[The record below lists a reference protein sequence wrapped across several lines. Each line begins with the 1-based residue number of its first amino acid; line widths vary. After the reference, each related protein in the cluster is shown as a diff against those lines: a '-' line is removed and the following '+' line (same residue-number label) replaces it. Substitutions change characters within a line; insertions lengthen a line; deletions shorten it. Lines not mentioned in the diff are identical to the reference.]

1 MGYIHNALPYK
12 QKQVLPLMLPSTT
25 HPTTITGFQIS
36 LDTSQDAFNSGH
48 QSFKTVR
55 MISNN
60 FLDKPKQ
67 YQSSLS
73 PNVCL
78 PYNKSQPQLQ
88 QQQPKSPTLY
98 CFRSFCRLGNLAFA
112 LFFWQHLLYM
122 AFSNSLIADAHACKR
137 TSQNPLHATKSIEK
151 VWVRVSEFHL

>member
-1 MGYIHNALPYK
+1 MAYIHNALPYK

-25 HPTTITGFQIS
+25 HPTTITRFQIS
-36 LDTSQDAFNSGH
+36 LDTSQDAFNLGH

-55 MISNN
+55 MMSNNN

-78 PYNKSQPQLQ
+78 PYNKSQP
-88 QQQPKSPTLY
+88 
-98 CFRSFCRLGNLAFA
+98 RLLNSNNQKQIAFG
-112 LFFWQHLLYM
+112 
-122 AFSNSLIADAHACKR
+122 C
-137 TSQNPLHATKSIEK
+137 
-151 VWVRVSEFHL
+151 